1 MNRTSANPKKRGS
14 SASKPTILQRVLAAL
29 RIKKPSSAS
38 LNEANRQRA
47 NSNHSN
53 HQRPPYQRQATT
65 SSLNNGVVTGVG
77 GGGANGSGNGGGSG
91 NSNGNVNGGEA
102 TKKTVSL
109 QVPEK
114 SAQAQQQQSGGGLVI
129 DPPSSISSH
138 ATGASAVLP
147 GATTGGNVTP
157 ATPETANRAND
168 AASNVAPAGTG
179 GNSPQTPSITPRC
192 GSDAPRTPKFFPPA
206 RVSSLGSNLNRNL
219 VPGGGDLDDDDSPT
233 ANRRPPSP
241 RPLTASPKL
250 SNHYSI
256 PNE

>member
-1 MNRTSANPKKRGS
+1 
-14 SASKPTILQRVLAAL
+14 VLAAL
-29 RIKKPSSAS
+29 RIKKPPS
-38 LNEANRQRA
+38 NEANRQRA

-53 HQRPPYQRQATT
+53 HQRPLYQRQATT
-65 SSLNNGVVTGVG
+65 SSLNNGVATSVG
-77 GGGANGSGNGGGSG
+77 GGGANGSGNGCGSG
-91 NSNGNVNGGEA
+91 NGNGTGGEA

-114 SAQAQQQQSGGGLVI
+114 SAAAAQSGGGLVI

-147 GATTGGNVTP
+147 GGTTGGNVTP

-168 AASNVAPAGTG
+168 AAAGTG

-192 GSDAPRTPKFFPPA
+192 GSDAPRTPTFFPPP
-206 RVSSLGSNLNRNL
+206 RVSSLGSNLNRNV
-219 VPGGGDLDDDDSPT
+219 VPGGGDLGDDDSPT

-256 PNE
+256 PNEYGIIFFIIYI

>member
-1 MNRTSANPKKRGS
+1 MN
-14 SASKPTILQRVLAAL
+14 
-29 RIKKPSSAS
+29 
-38 LNEANRQRA
+38 
-47 NSNHSN
+47 
-53 HQRPPYQRQATT
+53 
-65 SSLNNGVVTGVG
+65 GVG
-77 GGGANGSGNGGGSG
+77 GGGANGSGNGGSSG
-91 NSNGNVNGGEA
+91 NGNGGAGGEA

-114 SAQAQQQQSGGGLVI
+114 SAAAAQQSGGGLVI

-147 GATTGGNVTP
+147 GGTTGGNVTP
-157 ATPETANRAND
+157 VTPETANRAND
-168 AASNVAPAGTG
+168 AASNTAAAGTG

-192 GSDAPRTPKFFPPA
+192 GSDAPRTPKFFPPP
-206 RVSSLGSNLNRNL
+206 RVSSLGSNLNRNV
-219 VPGGGDLDDDDSPT
+219 VPGGGDLDNDDSPT

-256 PNE
+256 PNEYDIMFFNYIHISDNDYLIY